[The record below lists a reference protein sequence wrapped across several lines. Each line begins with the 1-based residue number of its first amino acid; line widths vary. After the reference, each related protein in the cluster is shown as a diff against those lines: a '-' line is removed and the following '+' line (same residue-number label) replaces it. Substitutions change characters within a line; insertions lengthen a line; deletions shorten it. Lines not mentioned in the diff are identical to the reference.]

1 MLSYCYNGHNNTKNI
16 NSVMIMTKNRLILNK
31 TKSSDCNLKSQK
43 VTKNLLIQ
51 KSNYKCWLIV

>member
-43 VTKNLLIQ
+43 VTKNSLTQ
-51 KSNYKCWLIV
+51 NSNYKC